1 METAVNFQQALKQA
15 RNSGPDAVADL
26 LSQFREFLRLTAAAA
41 IPGTHRARLDASDV
55 VQETMLKASNRF
67 ETFAGQTEAELA
79 GWLRT
84 TLNRTVI
91 DGLRRLQTARAAD
104 PLRVKS
110 VEAVFDRGS
119 HVCQNLLA
127 ASGTSPSMRA
137 SHQEDA
143 LILARAMSLLSDDY
157 RQVLM
162 LRSIEERP
170 WSEVGAMMDRS
181 EGSVRMLWTRALVQL
196 KPKLEAQMK

>member
-1 METAVNFQQALKQA
+1 METSVNFQQALEQA
-15 RNSGPDAVADL
+15 RSSGPDAVADL

-41 IPGTHRARLDASDV
+41 IPATHRARLDASDV
-55 VQETMLKASNRF
+55 VQETMLKAGNRF
-67 ETFAGQTEAELA
+67 ETFAGHTEAELA

-91 DGLRRLQTARAAD
+91 DGLRHLQTARAAD

-119 HVCQNLLA
+119 HICQNLLA

-143 LILARAMSLLSDDY
+143 LILARAMSLLPEDY

-170 WSEVGAMMDRS
+170 WSEVSKMMARS